1 MSDAPPGTVPRAQA
15 AAELRLDDAGLDRLI
30 AAGALTTTDDG
41 QFVTQLSMLQH
52 LSRRISV
59 TVQAAQ
65 PDPTPRWL
73 AVVESVALMTLLV
86 LGWMAALVQL
96 FSWQN
101 GAPILSPPTFA
112 LAVGGALAVATAL
125 ARRRGTLGSGN
136 GFGTTLYG
144 RRRTP
149 EGVVATA
156 WLIAAMVPLVP
167 LASYVLLEEHELE
180 SSATGST
187 QSYMLRQLPGLHW
200 PQVVP
205 WLLASWAGL
214 LGVGWLIV
222 TAG

>member
-15 AAELRLDDAGLDRLI
+15 AAELRLDDAGLERLI

-41 QFVTQLSMLQH
+41 RFVTQLSMLQH
-52 LSRRISV
+52 LSRRISLS
-59 TVQAAQ
+59 VQAAQ
-65 PDPTPRWL
+65 PTPRWR
-73 AVVESVALMTLLV
+73 AVVEDVALMTLLV

-101 GAPILSPPTFA
+101 GEPILSPPMFA

-167 LASYVLLEEHELE
+167 IASYVLLEEHEVE
-180 SSATGST
+180 RSATGSA